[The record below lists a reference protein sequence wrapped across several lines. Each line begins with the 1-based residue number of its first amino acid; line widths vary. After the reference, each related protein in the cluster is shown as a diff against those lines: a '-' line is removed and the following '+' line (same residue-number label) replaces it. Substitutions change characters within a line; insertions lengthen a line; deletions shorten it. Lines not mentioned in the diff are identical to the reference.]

1 MKKDLLIQ
9 AMETHRA
16 KPPFDF
22 LAWYQANEL
31 QILGTVFVVSVFII
45 IMILTNPART
55 E

>member
-22 LAWYQANEL
+22 LAWYQANEQ
-31 QILGTVFVVSVFII
+31 QILGAVIVVCIFIAVL
-45 IMILTNPART
+45 ILKNPAKT